1 MAAEGHNK
9 NWERTFGELIRQVNY
24 TQIAGNPNIP
34 KNKKPRSPQAL
45 MPLSIDKKEDKK
57 LSNDEIKKA
66 EKRL

>member
-1 MAAEGHNK
+1 
-9 NWERTFGELIRQVNY
+9 LIRQVNY